1 VQLGYI
7 NSESESSSVSILP
20 GVERIVSSRAD
31 RTSSCCSNVSDSYD
45 SALSSD
51 VSLDNSEYDG
61 HNSRGP
67 ASGSHEIAEM
77 AKTCEW
83 PAFTVCINGLKIDGK
98 DGLSEEAQQDVRR
111 LVDFMKANLKE
122 MRLQAQCVVRLGWLA
137 MDPDNRVMIFRYN
150 SLRILMLATHASCAV
165 EVLIFTHIKGL
176 EA

>member
-1 VQLGYI
+1 MQLGY
-7 NSESESSSVSILP
+7 NNAETESSSVSILP
-20 GVERIVSSRAD
+20 GVERIIISRAD
-31 RTSSCCSNVSDSYD
+31 RTSSCCSNVSDSFD

-67 ASGSHEIAEM
+67 ASGSHEIAEV

-98 DGLSEEAQQDVRR
+98 DGLSKEAQQDVRR

-137 MDPDNRVMIFRYN
+137 MDPDNRVLIFRY
-150 SLRILMLATHASCAV
+150 TPF
-165 EVLIFTHIKGL
+165 EY
-176 EA
+176 